1 MEKYF
6 YVPLKLNA
14 MDARLTTQYTEVLRK
29 EWERLEIE
37 ETFPERERDDQEECY
52 EYARDVLKKRMS
64 KCGIDSVHYKT
75 SLMLPELEGNDRERG
90 EKVKRDKMRE
100 MEIEDAIEISAE
112 KVQLV
117 KPLIDFGLQT
127 TTNIRDSFGCA
138 MGVDKGLNLDGIA
151 LEQAEETGSRNLG
164 NLETAILK
172 EFDVFANPIPLT
184 SANAN
189 RAQAQ
194 STKNNKLAT
203 RRTCD
208 ALPHRFGVR
217 GNFGSNKNGN
227 GNGAGIGD
235 SGGRNSNFSGGK
247 GGSSDNYWGG
257 RPRTDEVKL
266 ELLMTKLDDA
276 SIAMIENCHCDSYEE
291 ILEMLFKEYTDETRI
306 ISHIFQQANEAPL
319 VYSLTDI
326 EGMCFISERLD
337 SVIRLLNHYGL
348 DESYEKELFEIFV
361 SKVPKAVSS
370 LYLNRIQKEKVSLQA
385 FLHFLRDRENGCR
398 EWEMLELMREN
409 ARASYQLS
417 PNGSGG
423 KSSIKSGG
431 RYFTGKSG
439 HVSHET
445 EKGLV
450 SIVQGKT
457 RQDSNGQGDGQQGKQ
472 VATGN
477 RADRRELAKPCFECG
492 HPAHSSLYC
501 KSVTPAEKRDIV

>member
-208 ALPHRFGVR
+208 LPHRFDVR

-257 RPRTDEVKL
+257 RPSSSGNGSVEVGRSGGNYGRGVGISRSGGNYGCDGGIGLSSGSYGRGNGICRSGGNYGSDGGNFQGESNLGYEIHSNDGIQVKHQRPIFAFDHMAWRKVLPFTGQYLDFDRFIKSFIRLVDFTDRADEVKL
-266 ELLMTKLDDA
+266 ELMMTKLDDA
-276 SIAMIENCHCDSYEE
+276 TIEMIENCHCDSYEE

-319 VYSLTDI
+319 ME
-326 EGMCFISERLD
+326 EGIM
-337 SVIRLLNHYGL
+337 
-348 DESYEKELFEIFV
+348 KEANM
-361 SKVPKAVSS
+361 KKKA
-370 LYLNRIQKEKVSLQA
+370 E
-385 FLHFLRDRENGCR
+385 
-398 EWEMLELMREN
+398 
-409 ARASYQLS
+409 
-417 PNGSGG
+417 
-423 KSSIKSGG
+423 
-431 RYFTGKSG
+431 
-439 HVSHET
+439 
-445 EKGLV
+445 
-450 SIVQGKT
+450 
-457 RQDSNGQGDGQQGKQ
+457 
-472 VATGN
+472 
-477 RADRRELAKPCFECG
+477 
-492 HPAHSSLYC
+492 
-501 KSVTPAEKRDIV
+501 